1 MTTPRYH
8 ETAVSTEV
16 MVKNKDA
23 ERAVLDLER
32 RSLDEWSKGNPLG
45 FAENDAEDA
54 TYFDDVGAHRRLDG
68 HTAMRTYMVSLKGII
83 PPHEYDL
90 VDPKVQL
97 LDDVA
102 VLTLR
107 YEARMPNGDP
117 LPPWKATSVYHRR
130 DGTWRR
136 VHAHWS
142 LVKES

>member
-1 MTTPRYH
+1 MT
-8 ETAVSTEV
+8 
-16 MVKNKDA
+16 NDNA
-23 ERAVLDLER
+23 EQAVLDQER
-32 RSLDEWSKGNPLG
+32 RSLDEWAKGNPIG

-54 TYFDDVGAHRRLDG
+54 TYFDDIGAHRLLDG
-68 HTAMRTYMVSLKGII
+68 HTAMRTYMASLQGNI

-97 LDDVA
+97 LGDVA

-107 YEARMPNGDP
+107 YEPRMPNGDP

-130 DGTWRR
+130 NGKWRR

-142 LVKES
+142 MVKDS